1 MKTKIG
7 YGLIL
12 IGLLGLI
19 TLGFGF
25 AQSPPKIP
33 PKPTKVFEVNFKY
46 FVHGV
51 ALDTTLEKWVVKHT
65 GAIDKTISLTTQA
78 LNIQD
83 DGDVSVNLPVSNL
96 KRIGANDWFWYVEER
111 HRKTEIWHWNS
122 QDKLLRRGFRTNLGN
137 FHQIRYYPK
146 ARSIPLNS
154 KFK

>member
-33 PKPTKVFEVNFKY
+33 PKPTKVFEEKFKF

-51 ALDTTLEKWVVKHT
+51 AVDSTLENWEVRHT
-65 GAIDKTISLTTQA
+65 GSIDKTIILTTQN
-78 LNIQD
+78 LSIRD
-83 DGDVSVNLPVSNL
+83 DGDVSVQMPVSNL
-96 KRIGANDWFWYVEER
+96 KRIGNDWFWYVEER

-137 FHQIRYYPK
+137 FHPIRYYPK

>member
-12 IGLLGLI
+12 IALLSLI

-25 AQSPPKIP
+25 AQSPPPSP

-51 ALDTTLEKWVVKHT
+51 AVDTTLEKWVVKHT
-65 GAIDKTISLTTQA
+65 GAIDKTISLTAQT
-78 LNIQD
+78 LSITD
-83 DGDVSVNLPVSNL
+83 DGDVQVNLPVSNL
-96 KRIGANDWFWYVEER
+96 KRIGNDWLWYVEER
-111 HRKTEIWHWNS
+111 NRRLEIWHWNP
-122 QDKLLRRGFRTNLGN
+122 QDKLLRRGFRTNYGN

-154 KFK
+154 KFM